1 MQYFV
6 TIILFYYYWAHF
18 FILTCP
24 TDKCHSNRLLISA
37 KEGKIW
43 TLNWPHNNDTII
55 DIKKSSILK
64 QTVNNKLSNGEEL
77 LDGRH
82 IKQIEAAKQQSACP
96 AKISKKAICRAQ
108 SNNYCKLYN
117 SVNKI
122 HFAVA
127 VSAQF
132 VNNCWKRTP
141 GTITNLLND

>member
-1 MQYFV
+1 M
-6 TIILFYYYWAHF
+6 
-18 FILTCP
+18 
-24 TDKCHSNRLLISA
+24 D
-37 KEGKIW
+37 
-43 TLNWPHNNDTII
+43 
-55 DIKKSSILK
+55 
-64 QTVNNKLSNGEEL
+64 
-77 LDGRH
+77 RH
-82 IKQIEAAKQQSACP
+82 IKQIEAAKHQSACP